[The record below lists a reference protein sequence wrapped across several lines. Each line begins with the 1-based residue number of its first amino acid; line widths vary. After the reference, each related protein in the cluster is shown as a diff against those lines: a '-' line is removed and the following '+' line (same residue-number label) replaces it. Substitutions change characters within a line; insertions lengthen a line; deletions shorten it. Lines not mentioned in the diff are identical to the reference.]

1 MYKVSVIV
9 PVYNGKNFIE
19 RCMNSV
25 LKQTYKNVELI
36 MVNDGSKD
44 ESLSIMKELSKGKEN
59 IIIVDQKNGGVSSA
73 RNNGLSKASG
83 KFVTFVDVDDA
94 LKENAILNMVNSLKK
109 DTDIVIGGLEIRNN
123 DKVISRVIP
132 EDNAWARLKYTSTQF
147 KLYKKEF
154 LIKNNIIFEKKF
166 DIGEDMLFF
175 YKAISNTTNIE
186 VCSKADYLNFKNDES
201 VTANITKRKNM
212 LDMYDVMKYMYDNKL
227 LRHYNEK
234 ENIFLYL
241 KITTLNV
248 LLQING
254 FKISELKKLYN
265 KNYNWIKSI
274 SSNNKICIYN
284 QKGETKSI
292 NFIINLFLVFK
303 KIHLLG
309 LLIFIL
315 GLFKI
320 NRRV

>member
-1 MYKVSVIV
+1 MNKVSVIV
-9 PVYNGKNFIE
+9 PIYNGRNFIK
-19 RCMNSV
+19 RCFDSIMN
-25 LKQTYKNVELI
+25 QTYKNIELI
-36 MVNDGSKD
+36 MVNDGSID
-44 ESLSIMKELSKGKEN
+44 ASLSIMKELSNGFNNVK
-59 IIIVDQKNGGVSSA
+59 IIDQKNGGVSSA
-73 RNNGLSKASG
+73 RNNGLNHASG
-83 KFVTFVDVDDA
+83 KYVTFVDVDDA

-109 DTDIVIGGLEIRNN
+109 DTDIVISGLEIRTE
-123 DKVISRVIP
+123 DKIISKIIP
-132 EDNAWARLKYTSTQF
+132 EDNEWSRLKYTSTQF
-147 KLYKKEF
+147 KLYRKDF
-154 LIKNNIIFEKKF
+154 LIKNNILFEKNF

-175 YKAISNTTNIE
+175 YKAISKTSNIE
-186 VCSKADYLNFKNDES
+186 ICSRADYLNYKNDES
-201 VTANITKRKNM
+201 VTANITKRKNI
-212 LDMYDVMKYMYDNKL
+212 LDMYDVMKYMYDNNL

-234 ENIFLYL
+234 ENLFLYL

-274 SSNNKICIYN
+274 SSNNRIGIYN

-309 LLIFIL
+309 FLIFVL
-315 GLFKI
+315 GLLKI

>member
-1 MYKVSVIV
+1 MHKVSVVV
-9 PVYNGKNFIE
+9 PVYNGKNFIK
-19 RCMNSV
+19 RCMDSV
-25 LKQTYKNVELI
+25 LNQSYKNIELV

-59 IIIVDQKNGGVSSA
+59 VVIVDQKNGGVSSA
-73 RNNGLSKASG
+73 RNNGLDHSTG

-109 DTDIVIGGLEIRNN
+109 DTDIVIGGLEIRKD
-123 DKVISRVIP
+123 DKVISRVVP
-132 EDNAWARLKYTSTQF
+132 EDNKWARLKYTSTQF
-147 KLYKKEF
+147 KLYRRDF
-154 LIKNNIIFEKKF
+154 LIKNNILFEKKF

-175 YKAISNTTNIE
+175 YKAMSNTTNIE
-186 VCSKADYLNFKNDES
+186 VCERADYLNFKNDES
-201 VTANITKRKNM
+201 VTANINKRKNM

-227 LRHYNEK
+227 LKNYNEK
-234 ENIFLYL
+234 ENIFLYM

-265 KNYNWIKSI
+265 KNYDWVKSI
-274 SSNNKICIYN
+274 SANNKISLYN
-284 QKGETKSI
+284 QEGETSSI
-292 NFIINLFLVFK
+292 NLIINLFIIFK
-303 KIHLLG
+303 KMHLLG

-315 GLFKI
+315 GIFKI